1 MYQGPPRSHPF
12 RGHPGAPA
20 RCCTAIGPDTV
31 CLSRCARSSTD
42 RASDYGSEGWG
53 FESLRARTS
62 EAGSDHGTGLLSCPY
77 SSVLVLLLRG
87 GADAGVD
94 VGRSSYPGDV
104 KHDLA
109 GEGA

>member
-1 MYQGPPRSHPF
+1 
-12 RGHPGAPA
+12 
-20 RCCTAIGPDTV
+20 
-31 CLSRCARSSTD
+31 
-42 RASDYGSEGWG
+42 
-53 FESLRARTS
+53 
-62 EAGSDHGTGLLSCPY
+62 LSCPY